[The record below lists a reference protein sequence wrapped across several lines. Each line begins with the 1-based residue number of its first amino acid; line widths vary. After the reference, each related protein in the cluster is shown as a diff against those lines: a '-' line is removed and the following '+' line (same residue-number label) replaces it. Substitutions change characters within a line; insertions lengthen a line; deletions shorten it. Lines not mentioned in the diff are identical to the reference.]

1 MQKDNADDTCET
13 KSTKWDF
20 GNGEHQRT
28 SREAALCPNV
38 FPGKGIS
45 PVTFDISDG
54 ILEHVG
60 CFVYERHP
68 IHRVMHAENAV
79 SALHEG
85 HVSERSHDV
94 VLDRRELTKSDRSIC
109 VEFGRLDV
117 KCDAFLSKSIPG
129 DADLITLFLKIRV
142 GEWHMEGL
150 RIGDQL
156 YGAEFGLFG
165 SVDGRNDGECLPIRL
180 TAKIPATKV
189 VEHKEASQKH
199 LEDII
204 PI

>member
-1 MQKDNADDTCET
+1 
-13 KSTKWDF
+13 
-20 GNGEHQRT
+20 
-28 SREAALCPNV
+28 
-38 FPGKGIS
+38 
-45 PVTFDISDG
+45 
-54 ILEHVG
+54 
-60 CFVYERHP
+60 
-68 IHRVMHAENAV
+68 MHAKNTMP
-79 SALHEG
+79 ALHEG
-85 HVSERSHDV
+85 DISERSHDV

-129 DADLITLFLKIRV
+129 DADLIILFLKIRV

-180 TAKIPATKV
+180 TEKIPATKV
-189 VEHKEASQKH
+189 VEHKGASQKH

>member
-1 MQKDNADDTCET
+1 
-13 KSTKWDF
+13 
-20 GNGEHQRT
+20 
-28 SREAALCPNV
+28 
-38 FPGKGIS
+38 
-45 PVTFDISDG
+45 
-54 ILEHVG
+54 
-60 CFVYERHP
+60 
-68 IHRVMHAENAV
+68 
-79 SALHEG
+79 
-85 HVSERSHDV
+85 
-94 VLDRRELTKSDRSIC
+94 
-109 VEFGRLDV
+109 
-117 KCDAFLSKSIPG
+117 
-129 DADLITLFLKIRV
+129 
-142 GEWHMEGL
+142 MEGL